1 MIPEKDEELNG
12 SERNAEDENNQFASG
27 SMEEAEIRDE
37 SDADDGVSDSSESVV
52 QEEFPEAFDELSDDN
67 LIADLEALADELQVS
82 SETEQAA
89 ADEDFL
95 PAEEEETVPED
106 FSPKEIAA
114 DGDFSSLEAEA
125 TAPEDFSTEEEA
137 TAPEDFLPEGEEPAP
152 EDFSPEGEEPAPE
165 DFSPEEEATAPE
177 DFSPEG
183 EEPAPE
189 DFSTEEEATAPDDAD
204 LLTIEIND
212 LVDELQEKNQ
222 EKLGDS
228 RSEEETKMSSDELLQ
243 LAEELANE
251 HTEPDDE
258 GFAENMISENND
270 SDQAIAQD
278 DATDRSEPDSGTSEL
293 DSLAMVMNAEN
304 GEADS
309 FTCDEEEESER
320 DDPVTEYVEL
330 DSLAKS
336 INGEKEETVPFID
349 DDDDDVKVYVGKKES
364 ADSHTEDDGV
374 PLPFADNA
382 YDDAEQLEKTIVNI
396 PLRETPAEVNIT
408 GEGDF
413 GQTSVFDPVRPQPAY
428 GEAGGRTHDD
438 KKTKKNRHGLFRGLS
453 LIAGLLIAVV
463 FLSWLLSSVAF
474 NVMGADDT
482 ASAEEYNYSTTSTIV
497 KPFNDE
503 QPEPVVVPAFTA
515 EKLRSGDTGDMV
527 DAVQRTLASLGYL
540 SQENVSGV
548 YDSATEKAVM
558 QFQKANYLDPTGEV
572 DSRTYEL
579 IFDANATVPT
589 TRTTD
594 LPTTTEAETTA
605 TSTVTQ
611 STSASLEST
620 TSSTTAQTAKTTTT
634 ASAVPTKSTESTEK
648 TETEPTKPTT
658 ETPSS
663 QEETTVPMTTGT
675 TAVADDNNDDAVG

>member
-106 FSPKEIAA
+106 FSTEGEEP
-114 DGDFSSLEAEA
+114 
-125 TAPEDFSTEEEA
+125 APEDFSTGEEA

-152 EDFSPEGEEPAPE
+152 EDFSSLQG
-165 DFSPEEEATAPE
+165 EATAPE
-177 DFSPEG
+177 DFSSLQG
-183 EEPAPE
+183 EATAPE

-309 FTCDEEEESER
+309 FTCDEEEESEK
-320 DDPVTEYVEL
+320 DNPVTEYVEL

-349 DDDDDVKVYVGKKES
+349 DDDDDVQVYVGKKES

-675 TAVADDNNDDAVG
+675 NAVADDNNDGAVG